1 MSTES
6 TGRAPHAP
14 SPAQDAGLQAQRTA
28 LSWSRTGLAIFAN
41 ALLALRTGWANREVP
56 ITALALALLIAAGAV
71 MAYGAWRRR
80 HMLSGADSVAASALA
95 VAAVAV
101 IALVACATGMVS
113 LLMR

>member
-6 TGRAPHAP
+6 TGRAPNTP

-28 LSWSRTGLAIFAN
+28 LSWSRTGLAVFAN
-41 ALLALRTGWANREVP
+41 ALLALRTGWVNREAP

-71 MAYGAWRRR
+71 MAYGTWRRR
-80 HMLSGADSVAASALA
+80 HMLSGADSVAVSALA

-101 IALVACATGMVS
+101 IALVACVTGMVS